1 MAENDPTPEGDAQA
15 GPATA
20 AGILYRAGDRVLLL
34 KRSAA
39 SKSHPGTW
47 AFPGGRIEEGETP
60 EQAAVRESQEEI
72 DHAPESALTLV
83 IEGPFMLFKCD
94 DGIFP
99 LLLCDEHDGYVW
111 ARLDDMPQPLHPGTL
126 EHIARAAALDLEQA
140 AQQAADQAK
149 TSMDESA
156 RIVDTNG
163 WFETR
168 ANPISKVGIFE
179 YRGRQIKGAPDPDK
193 MYRVYRPAE
202 ELSHPDCIES
212 FRLLPWIDNHT
223 MLGDE
228 DMGLTPAE
236 RKGVQGVIGEQ
247 VFFEGDTLF
256 ANLKVFSQSLANQ
269 IDAGK
274 RELSCGYR
282 CEWDWTPGTFE
293 GQPYDLVQRQMRGN
307 HIASVQSGRMGSD
320 VAVLDSIDPPTQ
332 AKEPEMADE
341 TTGSGMTLEQA
352 LQKVKD
358 AVPAIAMI
366 REAGLLTDALLNG
379 QVLIAADADD
389 PEAKKKAEE
398 EEAAK
403 KKAAEDA
410 EAAAEGDKEKK
421 EKKDDKPAMDEAEI
435 FKSVVAK
442 VARRDKLA
450 ARLSAHVG
458 TFDHSE
464 MTEADVAAYGIE
476 KLGLTA
482 AKGSEASVLEGW
494 LQGAKAPSAART
506 TASHAQDAKASDNA
520 VTRFLKT
527 AQEA

>member
-72 DHAPESALTLV
+72 DHSPEAALTLV
-83 IEGPFMLFKCD
+83 TEGPFTLFKCD
-94 DGIFP
+94 DGVFP
-99 LLLCDEHDGYVW
+99 LLLNDEHDGYVW

-149 TSMDESA
+149 TAMDESA

-332 AKEPEMADE
+332 AKEPPMADE
-341 TTGSGMTLEQA
+341 TVGSGVTLEQA
-352 LQKVKD
+352 LESFKQLM
-358 AVPAIAMI
+358 PAISLITAHI
-366 REAGLLTDALLNG
+366 NGSSGQTAGASTDA
-379 QVLIAADADD
+379 DE
-389 PEAKKKAEE
+389 EAKKKAEE

-410 EAAAEGDKEKK
+410 EAAAEADKDKK
-421 EKKDDKPAMDEAEI
+421 DEKDDKPAMDEAEI

-464 MTEADVAAYGIE
+464 MTEADVAAYGVE

>member
-1 MAENDPTPEGDAQA
+1 MAEHDQTPEAVPEA

-39 SKSHPGTW
+39 SQSHPGTW
-47 AFPGGRIEEGETP
+47 GFPGGRIEEGETP
-60 EQAAVRESQEEI
+60 MEAAVRESREEI
-72 DHAPESALTLV
+72 DHAPETALTLV
-83 IEGPFMLFKCD
+83 SEGPFTLFKCD
-94 DGIFP
+94 DGTFP
-99 LLLCDEHDGYVW
+99 LLLNDEHDGYVW
-111 ARLDDMPQPLHPGTL
+111 AKLDDMPAPLHPGTL
-126 EHIARAAALDLEQA
+126 EHIANAAMAS
-140 AQQAADQAK
+140 AADAA
-149 TSMDESA
+149 MDESA
-156 RIVDTNG
+156 RVVDTNG

-202 ELSHPDCIES
+202 ELSHPDCIAS
-212 FRLLPWIDNHT
+212 FRLLPWIDDHT

-236 RKGVQGVIGEQ
+236 KKGVQGVIGER
-247 VFFEGDTLF
+247 VYFEGDTLF
-256 ANLKVFSQSLANQ
+256 ANLKVFSQSMATL

-282 CEWDWTPGTFE
+282 CEWDWVAGTFG
-293 GQPYDLVQRQMRGN
+293 GQPYDLVQRQIRGN
-307 HIASVQSGRMGSD
+307 HIALVKSGRMGSD
-320 VAVLDSIDPPTQ
+320 VAVLDSLDPPTQ
-332 AKEPEMADE
+332 AKEPPMADE
-341 TTGSGMTLEQA
+341 TVGSGMTLEQA
-352 LQKVKD
+352 LQLVKD
-358 AVPAIAMI
+358 AMPAIAMI
-366 REAGLLTDALLNG
+366 REAGMLTDAMLSG
-379 QVLIAADADD
+379 QVPITTMVAADSDE
-389 PEAKKKAEE
+389 EAKKKAEE

-403 KKAAEDA
+403 KKAAQDA
-410 EAAAEGDKEKK
+410 EAEAGKKDDKDD
-421 EKKDDKPAMDEAEI
+421 KKDDKPAMDAAEV
-435 FKSVVAK
+435 FKSVVAQ

-464 MTEADVAAYGIE
+464 MTESDVAAYGVK
-476 KLGLTA
+476 KLGLNA
-482 AKGSEASVLEGW
+482 AKGSEASVLDGW
-494 LQGAKAPSAART
+494 LQAAKAPSAERT
-506 TASHAQDAKASDNA
+506 TRSHAQDAMASDNA